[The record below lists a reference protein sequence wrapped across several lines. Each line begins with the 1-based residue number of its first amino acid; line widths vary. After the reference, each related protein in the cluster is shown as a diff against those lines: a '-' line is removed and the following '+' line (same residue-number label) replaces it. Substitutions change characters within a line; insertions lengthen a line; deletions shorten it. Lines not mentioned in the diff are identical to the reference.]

1 MEYKFNKSEKYD
13 TSLEELQ
20 FRFDDEEE
28 LQMNAIHLSIYHQ
41 MNINLIHHSLKNIF
55 LYNYLKNY

>member
-1 MEYKFNKSEKYD
+1 MECKFNKSEKYD

-28 LQMNAIHLSIYHQ
+28 LQMNAMKIFEYQYYSSFIKKYFSLQ
-41 MNINLIHHSLKNIF
+41 LPKKLLITNP
-55 LYNYLKNY
+55 